1 MCKNAEFFTN
11 MKFLRPK
18 SIIVKGTGAYVPEKV
33 ITNDEI
39 AKLVDTSDEWI
50 FERSGIRRR
59 HISENESASD
69 MAVKS
74 AKMALEN
81 ANISAEEI
89 DLVIVTTVTPDMM
102 FPSTACLLQAKL
114 GIRNNIPCFDLEAAC
129 TGFIYG
135 MEVATSMMQS
145 GKYKNALVVSSERL
159 STIINWQ
166 DRSTCFLF
174 GDGSGAA
181 VLSYSDEEGVGIIGN
196 VLGADGANTAV
207 LKLPAG
213 GSLLPTSEQTVADKL
228 HYLQMDGKEI
238 FKNAVKIMQE
248 KALDVLELCDVKP
261 EQISL
266 LIPHQAN
273 IRIIDSV
280 VKRLKISKDEVY
292 VNIEEYGNTSSAS
305 IPIALHEALQ
315 EGRIKSGDYVL
326 LVAFGAGLTWGATL
340 IKWH

>member
-1 MCKNAEFFTN
+1 M
-11 MKFLRPK
+11 MKFSRPK
-18 SIIVKGTGAYVPEKV
+18 SIIIKGTGAYVPEKV
-33 ITNDEI
+33 VTNDDI
-39 AKLVDTSDEWI
+39 AKLVDTTDEWI

-74 AKMALEN
+74 AKMALDN
-81 ANISAEEI
+81 AGLSAKEI
-89 DLVIVTTVTPDMM
+89 DLVVVTTVTPDMM

-145 GKYKNALVVSSERL
+145 GKYKNALVVSAGRL
-159 STIINWQ
+159 STIINWE

-228 HYLQMDGKEI
+228 HFLQMDGKEI

-248 KALDVLELCDVKP
+248 KALDVLEMCDVKP

-315 EGRIKSGDYVL
+315 GGRIKKGDYVL

-340 IKWH
+340 IKWY

>member
-1 MCKNAEFFTN
+1 M
-11 MKFLRPK
+11 MKFSRPK
-18 SIIVKGTGAYVPEKV
+18 SIIIKGTGAYVPEKV
-33 ITNDEI
+33 VTNDDI
-39 AKLVDTSDEWI
+39 AKLVDTTDEWI

-69 MAVKS
+69 LAVKS
-74 AKMALEN
+74 AKMALDN
-81 ANISAEEI
+81 AGLSAEEI
-89 DLVIVTTVTPDMM
+89 DLVVVTTVTPDMM

-129 TGFIYG
+129 TGFVYG

-145 GKYKNALVVSSERL
+145 GKYKNALVVSAERL
-159 STIINWQ
+159 STIINWE

-213 GSLLPTSEQTVADKL
+213 GSLMPTSAQTVADKL
-228 HYLQMDGKEI
+228 HFLQMDGKEI

-248 KALDVLELCDVKP
+248 KALDVLEMCDVKP

-315 EGRIKSGDYVL
+315 VGRIKSGDYVL

>member
-1 MCKNAEFFTN
+1 

-81 ANISAEEI
+81 ANISAEKI

>member
-1 MCKNAEFFTN
+1 MNFSK
-11 MKFLRPK
+11 PK
-18 SIIVKGTGAYVPEKV
+18 SIIIKGTGSYVPEKV
-33 ITNDEI
+33 VSNDDI
-39 AKLVDTSDEWI
+39 AKVVDTSDEWI

-59 HISENESASD
+59 HFSENESASD

-74 AKMALEN
+74 ASEALQK
-81 ANISAEEI
+81 AGLSAQDI

-129 TGFIYG
+129 TGFVYG

-145 GKYKNALVVSSERL
+145 GKYKNALVVSTERL
-159 STIINWQ
+159 NPLLNWE
-166 DRSTCFLF
+166 DRTTCFLF

-181 VLSYSDEEGVGIIGN
+181 VLSYGEQEGVGIIGN
-196 VLGADGANTAV
+196 VLGADGSSTAV

-213 GSLLPTSEQTVADKL
+213 GSLLPTSVQTVADKL
-228 HYLQMDGKEI
+228 HYIQMDGKEI
-238 FKNAVKIMQE
+238 FKNAVRIMQE
-248 KALDVLELCDVKP
+248 KALDVLDMCEVRPD
-261 EQISL
+261 EISL

-273 IRIIDSV
+273 IRIIETV
-280 VKRLKISKDEVY
+280 AKRIKIPREKVY

-305 IPIALHEALQ
+305 IPIALNEALKD
-315 EGRIKSGDYVL
+315 GRIKSGDYVL